1 MVYVILFQPFK
12 TGSRSISIKNEQ
24 VPSQM
29 VIDKKYCQT
38 IKINLPTIATK
49 LLMQILSKLK
59 FSLSNKI
66 AIGWLFQ
73 TKIGISNWYFFQA
86 YCPYKIFHIWRK
98 TSYLAVKNL
107 TWLSFHLLNL
117 TRFLRIFFEIHIGS
131 VSIYTVSLLGYIL
144 SHIDKISTTVHN
156 RICSI
161 SYHDSYAT
169 YTVIHFHFLK
179 SLRRFW

>member
-1 MVYVILFQPFK
+1 
-12 TGSRSISIKNEQ
+12 
-24 VPSQM
+24 
-29 VIDKKYCQT
+29 
-38 IKINLPTIATK
+38 
-49 LLMQILSKLK
+49 MQILSKLLL
-59 FSLSNKI
+59 LSII

-73 TKIGISNWYFFQA
+73 TKIGISHWYIFQT
-86 YCPYKIFHIWRK
+86 YCPYQIFHIWRK

-144 SHIDKISTTVHN
+144 SRIDKISTTVHN

-161 SYHDSYAT
+161 SYAT
-169 YTVIHFHFLK
+169 YIVKHFHSSKRFLSAK
-179 SLRRFW
+179 IVIPAVFNLA